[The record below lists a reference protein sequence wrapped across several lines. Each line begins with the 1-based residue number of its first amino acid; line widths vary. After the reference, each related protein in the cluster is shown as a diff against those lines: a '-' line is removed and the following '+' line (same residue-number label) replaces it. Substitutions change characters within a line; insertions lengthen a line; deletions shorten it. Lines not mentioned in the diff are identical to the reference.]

1 MTETMSELSSP
12 ALTDTESMRWRAFRL
27 IHDLQA
33 GLPHASIELRALGEQ
48 AAAMQFEEVERAC
61 LFGDAVAAWIERDPR
76 AAEIVEQLI
85 ATSDGDLAMLAL
97 GLAMR
102 SEPSFGGHE
111 RRDPSEQEQDLA
123 QAVVLLEESKGGVLE
138 RISGHTAC
146 SIAFG
151 SRLLFELADEQCAA
165 AFALAEPFA
174 DGVLDF
180 IIAPVAFNKIEWLV
194 SWASVLRQLDD
205 TAGVVAIRESWD
217 RSVEASRRYEMSPS
231 WRRELHAL
239 GLVLRSISGE
249 DTALEAQTMLSEPP
263 NDIEQ
268 TPRTP
273 PVLHLAI
280 AVSDADADRPNR
292 SDAARCALNALDAD
306 LQPQLYD
313 LALHLT
319 ARAEMPDSTN
329 SALVYGRRQ
338 LATSWERRSASLGAM
353 RSRIRSER
361 FVQERDLLMRH
372 AHVDE
377 LTGISNR
384 RAFDQF
390 LESATHLDRNP
401 VSIVIF
407 DVDQF
412 KTVNDRH
419 GHFTGDQVLVAVANV
434 LTSSIRH
441 RDLAARLGGDEFAV
455 VLVGTDADSAAARAR
470 NILQAFSAD
479 PASRLG
485 EDHDVCLSAGVAS
498 GDVDR
503 VQELWHEADSAMYQA
518 KAAGGNRVVTASLND
533 D

>member
-1 MTETMSELSSP
+1 MTETMSQAPSP
-12 ALTDTESMRWRAFRL
+12 AMTAPESMRWRAFQL

-33 GLPHASIELRALGEQ
+33 GLPQASIDLRALGEQ
-48 AAAMQFEEVERAC
+48 AVAMQFEEVERAC

-85 ATSDGDLAMLAL
+85 ATSDGDPAMLAV
-97 GLAMR
+97 GLALR
-102 SEPSFGGHE
+102 SEPSFAGHA
-111 RRDPSEQEQDLA
+111 RDASEQEQDLA
-123 QAVVLLEESKGGVLE
+123 QAVVLLDESKGGVLE

-151 SRLLFELADEQCAA
+151 SRLLFELADEQCSA

-180 IIAPVAFNKIEWLV
+180 IIAPVAFNKTEWLV
-194 SWASVLRQLDD
+194 AWASVLRQLDD
-205 TAGVVAIRESWD
+205 RAGVAAIRESWD
-217 RSVEASRRYEMSPS
+217 RSLETTRRYEMSPS

-249 DTALEAQTMLSEPP
+249 DTAREAGTMLSEPP
-263 NDIEQ
+263 DGFEE

-273 PVLHLAI
+273 PLCQLAI

-292 SDAARCALNALDAD
+292 GASALCALTALDAD
-306 LQPQLYD
+306 LQPQLHD
-313 LALHLT
+313 LALQLT
-319 ARAEMPDSTN
+319 ALAEMPSSTS
-329 SALVYGRRQ
+329 SALLYARRQ

-353 RSRIRSER
+353 RSRIKSER

-372 AHVDE
+372 AHIDE

-390 LESATHLDRNP
+390 LEHLTQLDRNL
-401 VSIVIF
+401 VSLVIF

-412 KTVNDRH
+412 KIVNDRY
-419 GHFTGDQVLVAVANV
+419 GHFAGDQVLVAVANS
-434 LTSSIRH
+434 LTASIRH

-455 VLVGTDADSAAARAR
+455 VLVGTDAASASARASTV
-470 NILQAFSAD
+470 LHAFSVD
-479 PASRLG
+479 PASRLSD
-485 EDHDVCLSAGVAS
+485 DHDVRLSAGVAS
-498 GDVDR
+498 GDVSE
-503 VQELWHEADSAMYQA
+503 VQMLWHEADAAMYRA
-518 KAAGGNRVVTASLND
+518 KAAGGNQVVTARFNSE
-533 D
+533 